1 MQPSAAGPG
10 HCSHPE
16 WGWEPGTDSEPWP
29 WAPSHGLR
37 VGEGFPW
44 AAGSSV
50 RHFGADEYAAQQRAF
65 CFQELRVGCARQNCC
80 LFSRFNF
87 PAFLV
92 MLTLALG
99 QQGNGRI
106 YLPNVRQPETVRFP
120 GWGWLLST
128 CPRYVGEQGPEKLCH
143 GDSENQAPWAVPRPT
158 GATRE
163 PHQDTP
169 ETVSTPSVSHS
180 LHTGPQPVR
189 GPGGST

>member
-1 MQPSAAGPG
+1 ML
-10 HCSHPE
+10 
-16 WGWEPGTDSEPWP
+16 PGT
-29 WAPSHGLR
+29 PSGLR
-37 VGEGFPW
+37 KAKLLF
-44 AAGSSV
+44 
-50 RHFGADEYAAQQRAF
+50 
-65 CFQELRVGCARQNCC
+65 
-80 LFSRFNF
+80 FSRFNF

-120 GWGWLLST
+120 GWGWLLSA

-143 GDSENQAPWAVPRPT
+143 GDSENQAPWPVPRPT

-163 PHQDTP
+163 PHQDTL
-169 ETVSTPSVSHS
+169 ETVSAPSVSHS

-189 GPGGST
+189 GPGGSTWGTHCTTRTTEGCHRAAGQGGGGRTARS